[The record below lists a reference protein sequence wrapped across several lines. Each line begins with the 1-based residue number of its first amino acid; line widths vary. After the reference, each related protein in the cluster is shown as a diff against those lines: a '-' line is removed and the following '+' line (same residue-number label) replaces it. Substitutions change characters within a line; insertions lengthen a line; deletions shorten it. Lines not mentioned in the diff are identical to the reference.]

1 MFARILFVVGCG
13 LLSSSLAAAAEPVT
27 LFDGKTFT
35 NWEGDQKVFRLED
48 GAIVGGQLKEKI
60 PRNEFLASTKEYKNF
75 DLRLKFKVIGDDKA
89 NAGIQFRSRRIP
101 NHYEMIGYQADLGNG
116 YWGGLYD
123 ESRRKKMLAGQD
135 KQDEVLKVLKRGEW
149 NDYRIRAEGKHI
161 QLWINGVQSVDYTEP
176 DDAIEQNGFIAL
188 QIHSGNPTEAW
199 YKDIVIEELP

>member
-1 MFARILFVVGCG
+1 MNTRILLAIGFG
-13 LLSSSLAAAAEPVT
+13 LISSLAVAAEPVT

-35 NWEGDQKVFRLED
+35 NWEGNQKVFRLED

-75 DLRLKFKVIGDDKA
+75 ELRLKFKVIGDDKA

-101 NHYEMIGYQADLGNG
+101 NHHEMIGYQADLGNG
-116 YWGGLYD
+116 YWGALYD

-135 KQDEVLKVLKRGEW
+135 KQDEVLKVLKKGEW
-149 NDYRIRAEGKHI
+149 NDYRIRAEGKRI

-188 QIHSGNPTEAW
+188 QIHAGNPTEAW
-199 YKDIVIEELP
+199 YKEIVIEELP

>member
-1 MFARILFVVGCG
+1 MQRLFCAVSCW
-13 LLSSSLAAAAEPVT
+13 LLGGSLALAAEPVT
-27 LFDGKTFT
+27 LFDGKTFQ
-35 NWEGDQKVFRLED
+35 NWEGDEKTFRIED

-60 PRNEFLASTKEYKNF
+60 PHNVFLASTKEYKNF
-75 DLRLKFKVIGDDKA
+75 ELRLKFKVIGDDKA

-101 NHYEMIGYQADLGNG
+101 NHHEMIGYQADLGNG
-116 YWGGLYD
+116 YWGALYD
-123 ESRRKKMLAGQD
+123 ESRRKKLLAGQD

-188 QIHSGNPTEAW
+188 QIHAGNPTEAW
-199 YKDIVIEELP
+199 YKEIVIEELP

>member
-1 MFARILFVVGCG
+1 MIIRTMLAICFCWIASFAL
-13 LLSSSLAAAAEPVT
+13 AAEPT
-27 LFDGKTFT
+27 SLFDGKTFK
-35 NWEGDQKVFRLED
+35 NWEGDEKTFRIED

-60 PRNEFLASTKEYKNF
+60 PHNVFLASTKEYKNF
-75 DLRLKFKVIGDDKA
+75 ELRLKFKVIGDDKA

-101 NHYEMIGYQADLGNG
+101 NHHEMIGYQADLGSG
-116 YWGGLYD
+116 YWGALYD

-135 KQDEVLKVLKRGEW
+135 KQDEVLKVLKKGEW

-161 QLWINGVQSVDYTEP
+161 QLWINGVQSVDYNEP

-199 YKDIVIEELP
+199 YKEIVIEELP

>member
-1 MFARILFVVGCG
+1 MLRRNLVTFCICLITSF
-13 LLSSSLAAAAEPVT
+13 AAAAEPVT

-35 NWEGDQKVFRLED
+35 NWEGNQKVFRIED

-75 DLRLKFKVIGDDKA
+75 ELRLKFKVLGDDKA

-101 NHYEMIGYQADLGNG
+101 NHHEMIGYQADLGNG
-116 YWGGLYD
+116 YWGALYD

-135 KQDEVLKVLKRGEW
+135 KQDEVLKVLKKGEW
-149 NDYRIRAEGKHI
+149 NDYRIRAEGKRI

-176 DDAIEQNGFIAL
+176 DDAIKQNGFIAL
-188 QIHSGNPTEAW
+188 QIHAGNPTEAW